1 MNEVTMRR
9 PELWAELMELTP
21 EERIEL
27 VEDLWDSIAE
37 EKFPPLTPEQTQE
50 IERRDGEHAH
60 DPDRASKWED
70 VKARL
75 LARLK

>member
-1 MNEVTMRR
+1 MRR

-27 VEDLWDSIAE
+27 VEDLWESIAQQDL
-37 EKFPPLTPEQTQE
+37 PPLTPAQMEE
-50 IERRDGEHAH
+50 LDRRYAEHVR
-60 DPDRASKWED
+60 DPSRGSKWEE

-75 LARLK
+75 LARNK

>member
-1 MNEVTMRR
+1 MRR

-27 VEDLWDSIAE
+27 VEDLWESIGPQDM
-37 EKFPPLTPEQTQE
+37 PPLTPEQKE
-50 IERRDGEHAH
+50 ELDRRHAEHLR
-60 DPDRASKWED
+60 DPSRASKWEE

-75 LARLK
+75 LARYK

>member
-1 MNEVTMRR
+1 MRR

-27 VEDLWDSIAE
+27 VEDLWDSIRPQEMA
-37 EKFPPLTPEQTQE
+37 PLTPEQKE
-50 IERRDGEHAH
+50 ELDRRYAEHLR
-60 DPDRASKWED
+60 DPSSASRWED

>member
-1 MNEVTMRR
+1 
-9 PELWAELMELTP
+9 MELTP

-27 VEDLWDSIAE
+27 VEDLWDSIPPQEMA
-37 EKFPPLTPEQTQE
+37 PLTPEQKE
-50 IERRDGEHAH
+50 ELDRRYAEHLR
-60 DPDRASKWED
+60 DPSRASRWED

>member
-1 MNEVTMRR
+1 MRR

-27 VEDLWDSIAE
+27 VEDLWDSIAQE
-37 EKFPPLTPEQTQE
+37 RLPPLTPEQMQE
-50 IERRDGEHAH
+50 IERRDAGHSR
-60 DPDRASKWED
+60 DPSRASKWED

-75 LARLK
+75 LARLR

>member
-1 MNEVTMRR
+1 MRR

-27 VEDLWDSIAE
+27 VENLWDSIDQDDM
-37 EKFPPLTPEQTQE
+37 PPLTPEQQQE
-50 IERRDGEHAH
+50 LDRRYAEHLR
-60 DPDRASKWED
+60 DPSSAQEWED

-75 LARLK
+75 LARYR